1 VKLYRTPSRELVCY
15 NKKVMSKIKI
25 LARLAAATQLL
36 PIMEGG
42 EELLVGGQAVIEGI
56 MMRSPH
62 SYCISIR
69 KPDGEIVSTRKS
81 IQRPSEKHHF
91 FKWPLLRGLGTLG
104 QALTLGVISLKF
116 STDTMIQ
123 SEMEKEAAAK
133 SGAAAPASGEKQQ
146 AEIPGWMMAVNIL
159 VSVGFFIGFYKFL
172 PLLLTTELQ
181 KFFPIIGNHFVF
193 NLADGVVRLLLFLG
207 FLWLLSLWSE
217 MHRLFEY
224 HGAEHKTVFNFE
236 SGQDVNVNN
245 ARRFITLHPR
255 CGTSFMLVIMLISI
269 PVYALVP
276 FDGFV
281 ARLLTRVLLLPLIVA
296 LSYELIRFA
305 ARRQGSLWA
314 SLVKPGLWLQK
325 ITTQEPSDDQLEI
338 AIHALDHA
346 MELEKQQGGELVI
359 A

>member
-1 VKLYRTPSRELVCY
+1 
-15 NKKVMSKIKI
+15 MSKLKI

-62 SYCISIR
+62 SYCISVR
-69 KPDGEIVSTRKS
+69 KPSGEIVMHRKT
-81 IQRPSEKHHF
+81 IQRPSEKHKF

-104 QALTLGVISLKF
+104 QALTLGVLSLKF
-116 STDTMIQ
+116 STDTMLQ
-123 SEMEKEAAAK
+123 AEMEAQAKTAPATAGPSQAAPQESAAK
-133 SGAAAPASGEKQQ
+133 PGG
-146 AEIPGWMMAVNIL
+146 EIPGWLMAANIL
-159 VSVGFFIGFYKFL
+159 LSVGFFIGFYKFL
-172 PLLLTTELQ
+172 PLVLATALQ
-181 KFFPIIGNHFVF
+181 KYFPVVRNHYMF
-193 NLADGVVRLLLFLG
+193 NLADGVIRITLFLA
-207 FLWLLSLWSE
+207 FLYLLSRWQE

-236 SGQDVNVNN
+236 SGKDVNVAN
-245 ARRFITLHPR
+245 ARQFITLHPR
-255 CGTSFMLVIMLISI
+255 CGTSFMLVIMLIAI
-269 PVYALVP
+269 PIYALVP

-281 ARLLTRVLLLPLIVA
+281 ARFVTRVALLPLIVG

-305 ARRQGSLWA
+305 ARRQGTLWA
-314 SLVKPGLWLQK
+314 YLVAPGLWLQK
-325 ITTQEPSDDQLEI
+325 ITTQEPADDQLEI
-338 AIHALDHA
+338 AIHALDRA

>member
-1 VKLYRTPSRELVCY
+1 
-15 NKKVMSKIKI
+15 MSKLKI
-25 LARLAAATQLL
+25 LGRLAAATQLL

-62 SYCISIR
+62 SYCISVR
-69 KPDGEIVSTRKS
+69 KPDGEIVMQRKN
-81 IQRPSEKHHF
+81 IQRPSEKHKF

-116 STDTMIQ
+116 STDTILQ
-123 SEMEKEAAAK
+123 AELEKEAAAK
-133 SGAAAPASGEKQQ
+133 AGANPGKAASEESAAKPA
-146 AEIPGWMMAVNIL
+146 AEIPGWLMAANIL
-159 VSVGFFIGFYKFL
+159 LSVGFFIGFYKFL
-172 PLLLTTELQ
+172 PLLLATGLQ
-181 KFFPIIGNHFVF
+181 KYFPLMHNHYLF
-193 NLADGVVRLLLFLG
+193 NLVDGVIRITLFLG
-207 FLWLLSLWSE
+207 FLYLLSRWQE

-236 SGQDVNVNN
+236 SGKEVNVSN
-245 ARRFITLHPR
+245 ARQFVTLHPR

-269 PVYALVP
+269 PIYALVP

-281 ARLLTRVLLLPLIVA
+281 ARLVTRIVLLPLIVG

-305 ARRQGSLWA
+305 ARRQGTLWA
-314 SLVKPGLWLQK
+314 SLVAPGLWLQK
-325 ITTQEPSDDQLEI
+325 ITTQEPSDDMLEI

-346 MELEKQQGGELVI
+346 MDLEKQQGGELVI